1 MSPRKRRILLIAL
14 IAALAALIVVP
25 VALAAGG
32 SGSAG
37 FGGGG
42 EGGGGGGGGGG
53 GFFVFLIFR
62 AILDLILFTH
72 GVTRII
78 VIAVILAAI
87 GYFYLAPRYR
97 RWRAA
102 QGERGHAEK
111 HKTAKRERRVELAA
125 AEAADED
132 PMFSP
137 DNVRAAGKRLFC
149 EVQDAWSSG
158 DRIKLRSLVAP
169 ELLAEWERRLD
180 DFDSRGWHNHVSVIG
195 EPTVTYVG
203 LHRTGNA
210 NEDRVV
216 VRIDAKLR
224 DYVEDSSGRHLRRSG
239 RLTETVHT
247 REFWTL
253 GKRAGH
259 WVLASIEQGGEGE
272 HALDTKLVAT
282 PWSDDEA
289 LHDQAMTEQ
298 AVADAVPQG
307 TSVAEVAD
315 LDFAGDA
322 HAAALDLSLAD
333 GRFAPD
339 LLEIAA
345 RRAVEAWAI
354 AIDGDDAALGK
365 VADRAAINAMLHPT
379 PGRRLVVRGPEIEQ
393 ITITGLDA
401 AADPPTM
408 SIEVKIKGRRYVENR
423 NTAAVVSGSRSK
435 EVEFT
440 EHWTLALNGDKSQ
453 PWRIVGVGE
462 PVARA

>member
-1 MSPRKRRILLIAL
+1 MSSRKRRILLIVL
-14 IAALAALIVVP
+14 ITALAALIVVP

-42 EGGGGGGGGGG
+42 GEGGGGGGGGKA
-53 GFFVFLIFR
+53 FFLYLIFR

-78 VIAVILAAI
+78 VIAVIVLAIAYVVL
-87 GYFYLAPRYR
+87 GPRIR

-102 QGERGHAEK
+102 QQEHGHAEK
-111 HKTAKRERRVELAA
+111 RKTAKRERRVELAA

-137 DNVRAAGKRLFC
+137 DNVSAAGKRLFC
-149 EVQDAWSSG
+149 EVQEAWSAG
-158 DRIKLRSLVAP
+158 DRVKLRGLVAP

-180 DFDSRGWHNHVSVIG
+180 DFDSRGWHNRVTVIG
-195 EPTVTYVG
+195 EPTITYVG

-224 DYVEDSSGRHLRRSG
+224 DYVEDSYGRHLKRSG

-259 WVLASIEQGGEGE
+259 WILASIEQGGEGE
-272 HALDTKLVAT
+272 HALETKLVAT
-282 PWSDDEA
+282 PWSDDET

-298 AVADAVPQG
+298 AVADAVPAG
-307 TSVAEVAD
+307 TSVAEIAD

-354 AIDGDDAALGK
+354 AIDGDDAALNK
-365 VADRAAINAMLHPT
+365 VADRAAAKAMLYPT

-423 NTAAVVSGSRSK
+423 NTAAVISGSRSK

-440 EHWTLALNGDKSQ
+440 EHWKLALDGDESQ
-453 PWRIVGVGE
+453 PWRIVGVGD

>member
-1 MSPRKRRILLIAL
+1 M
-14 IAALAALIVVP
+14 
-25 VALAAGG
+25 
-32 SGSAG
+32 
-37 FGGGG
+37 
-42 EGGGGGGGGGG
+42 
-53 GFFVFLIFR
+53 
-62 AILDLILFTH
+62 
-72 GVTRII
+72 
-78 VIAVILAAI
+78 IAVILLAI
-87 GYFYLAPRYR
+87 AYVVLGPRIR

-102 QGERGHAEK
+102 QQEHGHAEK

-149 EVQDAWSSG
+149 EVQEAWSAG
-158 DRIKLRSLVAP
+158 DRVKLRGLVAP

-180 DFDSRGWHNHVSVIG
+180 DFDSRGWHNRVTVIG
-195 EPTVTYVG
+195 EPTITYVG

-216 VRIDAKLR
+216 VRIDAKLK
-224 DYVEDSSGRHLRRSG
+224 DYVEDSYGRHLKRSG

-259 WVLASIEQGGEGE
+259 WILASIEQGGEGE
-272 HALDTKLVAT
+272 HALETKLVAT
-282 PWSDDEA
+282 PWSDDET

-298 AVADAVPQG
+298 AVADAVPAG
-307 TSVAEVAD
+307 TSVAEIAD

-354 AIDGDDAALGK
+354 AIDGDDAALNK
-365 VADRAAINAMLHPT
+365 VADRAAANAMLYPT

-423 NTAAVVSGSRSK
+423 NTAARQWQPLEGSGVHR
-435 EVEFT
+435 
-440 EHWTLALNGDKSQ
+440 TL
-453 PWRIVGVGE
+453 E
-462 PVARA
+462 ARARRRRVAAVADRRSWRPRRPGVTAAPTASPAAAPNGVAGRARDGRAGCARTGRDARSRVPRASRGTASPAARTKVPATGTRVIRPVHGLICPR